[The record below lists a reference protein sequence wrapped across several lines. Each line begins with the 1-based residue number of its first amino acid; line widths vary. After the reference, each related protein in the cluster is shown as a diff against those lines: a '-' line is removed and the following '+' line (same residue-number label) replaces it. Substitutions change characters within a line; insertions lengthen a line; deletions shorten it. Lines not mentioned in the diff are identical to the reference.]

1 LQERRLCVT
10 IGLSAGCLV
19 ANMDDGPSAEEVIE
33 SYCLRTPLADVLSA
47 YAYAKRQLA
56 HSA

>member
-1 LQERRLCVT
+1 MRIR
-10 IGLSAGCLV
+10 LSAGRLV

-33 SYCLRTPLADVLSA
+33 SYCLRTPLADVLSV